1 MKKVNRRLA
10 LVSAIAISLGMVVVA
25 PAKAALPTVRIEV
38 GGLSKQIYIHAMLT
52 QQLGYYKKYGI
63 NVVLT
68 DEAAGASAE
77 DDMLTGSVDFVLG
90 FYDHNIDLRIKGKNT
105 VNVATLLQS
114 PGEVELCRSDLKGT
128 INSPAD
134 WAKVKGGVSLG
145 VTGLGSSTNFL
156 TLSLGAKAGVPQSAM
171 HSYVAGAGTTFIAAM
186 KNKAIDCGMTTEPT
200 ISAVLGQGLGY
211 VLVDMR
217 YGSLTK
223 AALGG
228 PFPATCVYGRED
240 WIAAH
245 PDLTQ
250 RVVDAMMDTTRFIT
264 THTAAQIAAKV
275 PADYYA
281 GTGIDTYIK
290 ALNDELVMYNP
301 TGKMPSL
308 GPRSVLTIDGRG
320 KLASGAWTAADM
332 KNVDL
337 RATYTDAYVAASARD
352 IAKAD
357 KSPLYFQTGA
367 GALKS

>member
-1 MKKVNRRLA
+1 MRKTNRR
-10 LVSAIAISLGMVVVA
+10 VAIASAFVLGITMLVGT
-25 PAKAALPTVRIEV
+25 PANAAMPTVRIEV
-38 GGLSKQIYIHAMLT
+38 GGLSKQIYIHAMLA

-77 DDMLTGSVDFVLG
+77 DDMLSGSVDFVLG

-114 PGEVELCRSDLKGT
+114 PGEAELCRTDLKST
-128 INSPAD
+128 ITSVAD
-134 WAKVKGGVSLG
+134 WAKVKGGVNLG

-156 TLSLGAKAGVPQSAM
+156 TLSLGAKAGVPQSSM

-211 VLVDMR
+211 ILVDMR
-217 YGSLTK
+217 YGSFTQ

-228 PFPATCVYGRED
+228 PYPATCVYGRED

-250 RVVDAMMDTTRFIT
+250 RVVDAMMDTTKFIES
-264 THTAAQIAAKV
+264 HTAAQIAAKV

-281 GTGIDTYIK
+281 GTGLDSYVT
-290 ALNDELVMYNP
+290 ALNNELVMYNP
-301 TGKMPSL
+301 TGKMPST

-320 KLASGAWTAADM
+320 KLASGAWTAKDI
-332 KNVDL
+332 KSVNL
-337 RATYTDAYVAASARD
+337 YATYTDKYVVAAQRD
-352 IAKAD
+352 IAKANRF
-357 KSPLYFQTGA
+357 PTFFTTGA
-367 GALKS
+367 GAL

>member
-1 MKKVNRRLA
+1 MRKMNRQIA
-10 LVSAIAISLGMVVVA
+10 LVSAIALCFTMAAGTA
-25 PAKAALPTVRIEV
+25 AKAAMPTVRIEV
-38 GGLSKQIYIHAMLT
+38 GGLSKQIYIHAMLA

-105 VNVATLLQS
+105 VDVATLLQS
-114 PGEVELCRSDLKGT
+114 PGEVELCRTDLKSKIT
-128 INSPAD
+128 SVAD
-134 WAKVKGGVSLG
+134 WADQPGGVSLG

-171 HSYVAGAGTTFIAAM
+171 HSFVAGAGTTFIAAM

-200 ISAVLGQGLGY
+200 ISAVLDQGLGY

-217 YGSLTK
+217 YGDATK

-228 PFPATCVYGRED
+228 AYPATCVYGRQD

-250 RVVDAMMDTTRFIT
+250 RLVDAMMDTTNFIQ
-264 THTAAQIAAKV
+264 THTAAEIAAKV

-281 GTGIDTYIK
+281 GTGLATYVK
-290 ALNDELVMYNP
+290 ALNDEKVMYSLD
-301 TGKMPSL
+301 GKMQPG
-308 GPRSVLTIDGRG
+308 GPRSVMNIDGKG
-320 KLASGAWTAADM
+320 KVASGNWTADDM
-332 KNVDL
+332 SKVNL
-337 RATYTDAYVAASARD
+337 QATYTNSYVITARLD
-352 IAKAD
+352 IAKA
-357 KSPLYFQTGA
+357 KRFPNYFSTGA
-367 GALKS
+367 GAPKG

>member
-1 MKKVNRRLA
+1 MRKVNRRLA
-10 LVSAIAISLGMVVVA
+10 LVSAIAISLTMLVAA

-134 WAKVKGGVSLG
+134 WAKQKGGVSLG

-171 HSYVAGAGTTFIAAM
+171 HSFVAGAGTTFIAAM

-200 ISAVLGQGLGY
+200 ISQVLDSGLGY

-228 PFPATCVYGRED
+228 PYPATCVYGRED

-245 PDLTQ
+245 SDLTQ
-250 RVVDAMMDTTRFIT
+250 RVVDAMMDTTKFIES
-264 THTAAQIAAKV
+264 HTADQIAAQV

-281 GTGIDTYIK
+281 GTGLASYVK
-290 ALNDELVMYNP
+290 ALNNELVMYNP

-320 KLASGAWTAADM
+320 KLASGAWTAAQM
-332 KNVDL
+332 KAVDL
-337 RATYTDAYVAASARD
+337 HATYTDQYVTTSVRD
-352 IAKAD
+352 IAKAA
-357 KSPLYFQTGA
+357 KFPNYFSTGA
-367 GALKS
+367 GAIKG

>member
-1 MKKVNRRLA
+1 MKRNNRRIAFASVIALCLTMLA
-10 LVSAIAISLGMVVVA
+10 GTSANATA
-25 PAKAALPTVRIEV
+25 PTVRIEV
-38 GGLSKQIYIHAMLT
+38 GGLSKQIYIHAMLA

-105 VNVATLLQS
+105 INVATLLQS
-114 PGEVELCRSDLKGT
+114 PGEVELCRNDLKST
-128 INSPAD
+128 ITSAAD
-134 WAKVKGGVSLG
+134 WAKVPGGVNLG

-171 HSYVAGAGTTFIAAM
+171 HSFVAGAGTTFIAAM

-217 YGSLTK
+217 YGSLTQ

-228 PFPATCVYGRED
+228 PYPATCVYGRED
-240 WIAAH
+240 WVQAH

-250 RVVDAMMDTTRFIT
+250 RVVDAMMDTTKFIES
-264 THTAAQIAAKV
+264 HSAAQIAAKV

-281 GTGIDTYIK
+281 GTGLDTYVA
-290 ALNDELVMYNP
+290 ALNNELVMYNP
-301 TGKMPSL
+301 TGKMLPA
-308 GPRSVLTIDGRG
+308 GPRSVMTIDGRG
-320 KLASGAWTAADM
+320 KLKSGAWTVNDM
-332 KNVDL
+332 KKVNL
-337 RATYTDAYVAASARD
+337 YATYTDKYVVTSQRD
-352 IAKAD
+352 IAKATRF
-357 KSPLYFQTGA
+357 PNYFSTGA
-367 GALKS
+367 GAL

>member
-1 MKKVNRRLA
+1 MKRNNRRIAFASVIALCLTMLA
-10 LVSAIAISLGMVVVA
+10 GTSANATA
-25 PAKAALPTVRIEV
+25 PTVRIEV
-38 GGLSKQIYIHAMLT
+38 GGLSKQIYIHAMLA

-105 VNVATLLQS
+105 INVATLLQS
-114 PGEVELCRSDLKGT
+114 PGEVELCRNDLKST
-128 INSPAD
+128 ITSVAD
-134 WAKVKGGVSLG
+134 WAKVPGGVNLG

-171 HSYVAGAGTTFIAAM
+171 HSFVAGAGTTFIAAM

-217 YGSLTK
+217 YGSLTQ

-228 PFPATCVYGRED
+228 PYPATCVYGRED
-240 WIAAH
+240 WVQAH

-250 RVVDAMMDTTRFIT
+250 RVVDAMMDTTKFIES
-264 THTAAQIAAKV
+264 HSAAQIAAKV

-281 GTGIDTYIK
+281 GTGLDTYVA
-290 ALNDELVMYNP
+290 ALNNELVMYNP
-301 TGKMPSL
+301 TGKMLPA
-308 GPRSVLTIDGRG
+308 GPRSVMTIDGRG
-320 KLASGAWTAADM
+320 KLKSGAWTVNDM
-332 KNVDL
+332 KKVNL
-337 RATYTDAYVAASARD
+337 YATYTDKYVVTSQRD
-352 IAKAD
+352 IAKATRF
-357 KSPLYFQTGA
+357 PNYFSTGA
-367 GALKS
+367 GAL